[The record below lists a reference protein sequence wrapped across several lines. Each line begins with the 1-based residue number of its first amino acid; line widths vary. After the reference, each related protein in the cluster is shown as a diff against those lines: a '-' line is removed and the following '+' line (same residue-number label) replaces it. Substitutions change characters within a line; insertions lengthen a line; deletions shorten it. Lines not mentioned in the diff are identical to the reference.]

1 MKNLREEIEK
11 ELQKYLR
18 ESVTDGKGLPLTRRA
33 IRNNT
38 IEAILSLFK
47 QQMKE
52 IIPKKKDSNPI
63 KNMMMAGNPQNS
75 RFMEDIS
82 KIDGFNQAIDQILK
96 NIESL

>member
-1 MKNLREEIEK
+1 MKDLREDLEK
-11 ELQKYLR
+11 IVNLSHCKFC
-18 ESVTDGKGLPLTRRA
+18 DGKGIDGECPEDKELA
-33 IRNNT
+33 

-47 QQMKE
+47 QQMKGLV
-52 IIPKKKDSNPI
+52 PKKKDSNPI

-82 KIDGFNQAIDQILK
+82 KIDGFNQAIDQILN

>member
-1 MKNLREEIEK
+1 MKKIRKEIKQMFVKLE
-11 ELQKYLR
+11 R
-18 ESVTDGKGLPLTRRA
+18 ESQSDSQMV
-33 IRNNT
+33 
-38 IEAILSLFK
+38 EAILSLFK